1 MVLQAWVHGRWV
13 RTERVSSLDFSEL
26 ERTPNTGEIKFF
38 TDNPTVG
45 GMADFNTGTV
55 VINPLKQWKP
65 EERNSIQANESMRL
79 FMRHNNIKPEFKL
92 TEEQTNLFSNNRT
105 NTGSDYIDNPSEL
118 RETIITRI
126 IAGDPSSGAPTKEQ
140 IDIAESLIN
149 LLKEKGISGIRRAK

>member
-45 GMADFNTGTV
+45 GMADFDTGTV

-65 EERNSIQANESMRL
+65 EERNSILTNESMRL

-92 TEEQTNLFSNNRT
+92 TEEQTNLFSNNR
-105 NTGSDYIDNPSEL
+105 SEE
-118 RETIITRI
+118 RRV
-126 IAGDPSSGAPTKEQ
+126 GKECR
-140 IDIAESLIN
+140 SRW
-149 LLKEKGISGIRRAK
+149 SPYH